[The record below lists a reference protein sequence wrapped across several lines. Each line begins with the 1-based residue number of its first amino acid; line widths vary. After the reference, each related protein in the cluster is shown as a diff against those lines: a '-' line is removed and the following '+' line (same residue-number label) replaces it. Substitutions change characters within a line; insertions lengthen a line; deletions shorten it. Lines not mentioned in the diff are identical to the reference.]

1 MRAQVVM
8 NGLVSY
14 WDFDEAGIKGAA
26 EIFGYLEGFAMM
38 CWWCLVNLDAYI
50 EESRI
55 YGAVLDRE
63 P

>member
-1 MRAQVVM
+1 MGWLAIGILMR
-8 NGLVSY
+8 LVL
-14 WDFDEAGIKGAA
+14 KVLL